1 MTNEIRELIDRIEAA
16 DRWDMN
22 DCKSV
27 CEAAGLEEEWDAA
40 DGETFE
46 AVVYKA
52 IEMLKA

>member
-1 MTNEIRELIDRIEAA
+1 MTNENRELINRIEAE
-16 DRWDMN
+16 DQWDMD
-22 DCKSV
+22 DCKAV

-52 IEMLKA
+52 IEILKA